1 MLPSLMSPS
10 YIYRAMDPETEHMI
24 RTLRTA
30 MRSLGVTNREAE
42 KRLGVSGGY
51 LTRLFSGVME
61 LRFEH
66 IVKIAKTIG
75 MQPAEIFQLAYP
87 PSGTP
92 PTAASQRL
100 RELGDRLHP
109 GSPRPAPPEKIPSP
123 TELEQEMEKLF
134 MRLFHK
140 FLANMVKG
148 AGGA

>member
-1 MLPSLMSPS
+1 
-10 YIYRAMDPETEHMI
+10 MDPETEHMI

-30 MRSLGVTNREAE
+30 MRSLGFTNREVE

-66 IVKIAKTIG
+66 IVQIAKTIG
-75 MQPAEIFQLAYP
+75 MEPSEIFQLAYP

-100 RELGDRLHP
+100 RELGDRLHS
-109 GSPRPAPPEKIPSP
+109 GAAPPARPEPGASEKTPST

-134 MRLFHK
+134 MRMFQK

-148 AGGA
+148 AGGTS

>member
-1 MLPSLMSPS
+1 
-10 YIYRAMDPETEHMI
+10 MDPETEHMI

-30 MRSLGVTNREAE
+30 MRSLGFTNREVE

-66 IVKIAKTIG
+66 IVQIAKTIG
-75 MQPAEIFQLAYP
+75 MEPSEIFQLAYP
-87 PSGTP
+87 PSGIP

-100 RELGDRLHP
+100 RELGDRLHAGAAP
-109 GSPRPAPPEKIPSP
+109 SARPEPVASEKTPST

-134 MRLFHK
+134 MRMFQK

-148 AGGA
+148 AGGVA

>member
-1 MLPSLMSPS
+1 MES
-10 YIYRAMDPETEHMI
+10 ETEHMI

-30 MRSLGVTNREAE
+30 MRSLGFTNREIE
-42 KRLGVSGGY
+42 KRMGVSGGY

-66 IVKIAKTIG
+66 IVQIARIMG
-75 MQPAEIFQLAYP
+75 MEPAEIFQLAYP

-92 PTAASQRL
+92 PTEASQRL
-100 RELGDRLHP
+100 RELGDRLHA
-109 GSPRPAPPEKIPSP
+109 GATAPATASLSSSQTTPST

-134 MRLFHK
+134 MRMFQK

-148 AGGA
+148 AGGPS